1 MLVEVRVLG
10 RFAVRVD
17 GDEVDAA
24 AFGGRQTRRLIRLL
38 VARRGSVVTRDA
50 LVEAL
55 WPRSPPAN
63 PDANVNVLV
72 NRARRALGDPA
83 LIGTVAG
90 GYVLAEGPSLIVD
103 AQSFADGVET
113 ARKRLDHDPAAALAA
128 AETALRLWGEPWA
141 EDADADWARS
151 PRERLDRLRQ
161 ECLELAAT
169 AALRGG
175 RHARAR
181 ELAEDAITAA
191 PLREPAHLLLITS
204 LALGGDQGAALAAF
218 RRLRR
223 QLSDD
228 LGIDPSA
235 EAEHLHGRLLRG
247 EFAPGP
253 DHELAVTGG
262 PFVGRA
268 RELAAL
274 RKAGRLALV
283 AGQPGTGKSRLL
295 AEFAATAGGA
305 VITARAVLPERDRPW
320 SLAQAVLRAAV
331 AAGFSPRKVLPVRSV
346 VALAELLPE
355 LAESTDEVT
364 VDAGTARALVL
375 EGTVRLLRGAGR
387 VLLLVDDLQ
396 WADASSLELLALLAA
411 RAENVSMVLA
421 FRAGEM
427 TGRFLSDLRVSV
439 RPDEIRLATLD
450 AAAIGE
456 LAGDPMLAKVLI
468 EETDRTPFAIL
479 EVLRAIEGH
488 ESGDLPAHAREV
500 ARSGR
505 RRSILVRVEPR
516 AETARELLG
525 LLAVLGRP
533 ASAEFLADACGVPF
547 ELVTEHLS
555 GLAAAEL
562 VSHGGRGFGTYH
574 DLVAETVRD
583 ALAPGEKAR
592 LHRLLATALA
602 SGAADDGERA
612 RHLAGAGDHPAA
624 TVAYAATA
632 RRRLERFA
640 DREAHQLAEAG
651 LALDPADA
659 VRAELLEVRAHA
671 LARTGKLA
679 EAREDLRLA
688 LTHATSPPTRAV
700 LLTELAVMSSG
711 SDDLVRAANLIEL
724 ALTEAGDDPVA
735 RARALTAGATID
747 INLDRRGRAEQRYDE
762 ALTLFERA
770 GDARGVADILDARA
784 MAVFLDGEIDAAM
797 AAYEQAAQLFVDSGN
812 LLRVVTPRSSRG
824 HALVFAGKPE
834 SALVDAT
841 AAAEL
846 ANSLGY
852 VEGEGTAHWIR
863 SEALSGMGQSEEA
876 ITAAAKA
883 GSLAAEAGHRGWA
896 ATAARAL
903 GIAHEAA
910 GDLAAAETAFRR
922 SLELS
927 THIPLFAC
935 WAHSRLALVLTAGGE
950 LDEAAEHVDSALVT
964 GPPLG
969 HYEARLA
976 GCALAVAKGDPAAE
990 TLLAGAIELA
1000 AAGGHRASLERLRA
1014 LRRGL
1019 AVG

>member
-1 MLVEVRVLG
+1 MRVEVCVLG
-10 RFAVRVD
+10 RFAVRID

-24 AFGGRQTRRLIRLL
+24 AFGGRLARRLIRLL
-38 VARRGSVVTRDA
+38 VARRGSVVSRDA

-83 LIGTVAG
+83 LIRTVAG
-90 GYVLAEGPSLIVD
+90 GYLLAEVASLTVD
-103 AQSFADGVET
+103 AQSFADGVEA
-113 ARKRLDHDPAAALAA
+113 ARKRLDPDPAGALAT
-128 AETALRLWGEPWA
+128 AETALRFWGEPWA

-169 AALRGG
+169 AALRVG
-175 RHARAR
+175 HHVRAR
-181 ELAEDAITAA
+181 ELAEDAVTAA
-191 PLREPAHLLLITS
+191 PLREPAHLLLVRS
-204 LALGGDQGAALAAF
+204 LALAGDQGAALAAY

-223 QLSDD
+223 RLSDE

-235 EAEHLHGRLLRG
+235 EAEHLHGRLLRR
-247 EFAPGP
+247 EFAPGS
-253 DHELAVTGG
+253 DHELAAPRG
-262 PFVGRA
+262 PFVGRG

-295 AEFAATAGGA
+295 SEFAAEAEGT

-331 AAGFSPRKVLPVRSV
+331 EAGLSPRKVLPARSV
-346 VALAELLPE
+346 VALSEVLPE
-355 LAESTDEVT
+355 LAEAADKVT

-375 EGTVRLLRGAGR
+375 EGAVRLLSASGR

-396 WADASSLELLALLAA
+396 WADASSLELLALLAT

-421 FRAGEM
+421 FRTGEM
-427 TGRFLSDLRVSV
+427 TGRFLSDLRGSV
-439 RPDEIRLATLD
+439 RPDEIRLAALD

-468 EETDRTPFAIL
+468 GETDRTPFAIV
-479 EVLRAIEGH
+479 EVLRALDGL
-488 ESGDLPAHAREV
+488 ESDDLPTHAREV

-505 RRSILVRVEPR
+505 RRSILARAEPL
-516 AETARELLG
+516 AETARDLLG

-533 ASAEFLADACGVPF
+533 ASAEFLAEACGIPF
-547 ELVTEHLS
+547 ELVTEHL
-555 GLAAAEL
+555 GALCAAEL
-562 VSHGGRGFGTYH
+562 AGNGRRGFGTSH

-583 ALAPGEKAR
+583 ALAPGAKAS
-592 LHRLLATALA
+592 LHRLLAMALA
-602 SGAADDGERA
+602 TGAAGDGERA
-612 RHLAGAGDHPAA
+612 SHLTGAGDHAA
-624 TVAYAATA
+624 AAVAYAATA

-640 DREAHQLAEAG
+640 DGEAHQLAEAG

-659 VRAELLEVRAHA
+659 VRAELLEVRAQA

-679 EAREDLRLA
+679 EAREDLRVA
-688 LTHATSPPTRAV
+688 LTHATSPPTRAS

-724 ALTEAGDDPVA
+724 ALTEAADDPVA
-735 RARALTAGATID
+735 RARALTAGGTID
-747 INLDRRGRAEQRYDE
+747 INLDRRGRAAQRYDE
-762 ALTLFERA
+762 ALSLFERA

-784 MAVFLDGEIDAAM
+784 MAVFLDGDIDTAV
-797 AAYEQAAQLFVDSGN
+797 AAYEQAAQLFLDSGN

-824 HALVFAGKPE
+824 HALVFAGQPE

-846 ANSLGY
+846 ANSLGF
-852 VEGEGTAHWIR
+852 VEGEGAAHWIM
-863 SEALSGMGQSEEA
+863 SEALSGMGLAAEA
-876 ITAAAKA
+876 IAAAEKA
-883 GSLAAEAGHRGWA
+883 ESLAAETGHRGWA
-896 ATAARAL
+896 ATAARGL
-903 GIAHEAA
+903 GIAREAA
-910 GDLAAAETAFRR
+910 GDLAAAESAFRR

-927 THIPLFAC
+927 TRIPLFAC
-935 WAHSRLALVLTAGGE
+935 WAHSRLALVLVAGGG

-990 TLLAGAIELA
+990 ALLADAIELA
-1000 AAGGHRASLERLRA
+1000 VGGGHRASLTRLRA
-1014 LRRGL
+1014 LRHGS
-1019 AVG
+1019 AV